1 MTAGHGV
8 MKEGAATRGRAG
20 STRVV
25 TSGVLTRIG
34 VPVRRD
40 VVSGAQ
46 GVMTAVP
53 APEAG
58 SVMTAGAATAP
69 TGALVPREVPSAG
82 RTVIGT
88 IAVGLLAVTVGRSA
102 IAMIVALGL
111 RAVPS
116 VGRSGIGMIVVPG
129 VRVSIVGRV
138 RRVLLVGV
146 ARTVGAT
153 IGVATVALVP
163 RVAIVVL
170 VVRVVRVGL
179 RSVRGT
185 IAAARRAVSAGR
197 SGTGMIVVP
206 GVRAPTGGRVA
217 TIAPIVVL
225 VVRVPR
231 VVSVGRS
238 GIVTIGGRSVGVV
251 SATIVGAP
259 PVVSVGR
266 SGIGMI
272 VVPGVRVSIVGRVR
286 RVLLVSVARTV
297 GATTGVAT
305 VALVPRV
312 AIVVLVVRMV
322 RAGLRSARG
331 TIAEVRP
338 VVSVGRSGTGTTA
351 VPGVKASTADLAAR
365 AATAPTGDLVLRAAL
380 SVGRSG
386 IVTTGGRVATS
397 GPIVVLVV
405 RVPRVVSVDRTVIAM
420 IVGRAARVA
429 RVGLRSVRGTIE
441 AVRPV
446 VSAGR
451 SGMTVVPAGKADIR
465 AMTGRGRSHGTH
477 VMSVPTVA
485 PARGTAGTTV
495 RRTPRRASRCPSL
508 SRTSRLTSS
517 TRKCARSS
525 GPCPTTWRSWSA
537 GT

>member
-1 MTAGHGV
+1 MTVGHGV
-8 MKEGAATRGRAG
+8 MREGAATRGRAG

-40 VVSGAQ
+40 VASGAQ

-53 APEAG
+53 APEAV
-58 SVMTAGAATAP
+58 SVMTAGAVIARTV
-69 TGALVPREVPSAG
+69 ALVLRAVPSAG

-88 IAVGLLAVTVGRSA
+88 IVVGLLAVTVGRSA
-102 IAMIVALGL
+102 IAMIVALVL

-129 VRVSIVGRV
+129 VRV
-138 RRVLLVGV
+138 
-146 ARTVGAT
+146 
-153 IGVATVALVP
+153 P
-163 RVAIVVL
+163 
-170 VVRVVRVGL
+170 
-179 RSVRGT
+179 
-185 IAAARRAVSAGR
+185 
-197 SGTGMIVVP
+197 
-206 GVRAPTGGRVA
+206 
-217 TIAPIVVL
+217 
-225 VVRVPR
+225 
-231 VVSVGRS
+231 
-238 GIVTIGGRSVGVV
+238 
-251 SATIVGAP
+251 
-259 PVVSVGR
+259 
-266 SGIGMI
+266 
-272 VVPGVRVSIVGRVR
+272 IVGRVR

-312 AIVVLVVRMV
+312 ATVALVVRV
-322 RAGLRSARG
+322 ARAGLRSVRG
-331 TIAEVRP
+331 TIAAARRA
-338 VVSVGRSGTGTTA
+338 VSVGRSGTGTTA
-351 VPGVKASTADLAAR
+351 LPGVKASTADLAAR
-365 AATAPTGDLVLRAAL
+365 AVTAPTGDLVLRAAL

-386 IVTTGGRVATS
+386 IVTTGGLGATS
-397 GPIVVLVV
+397 GPIVALVV
-405 RVPRVVSVDRTVIAM
+405 RARRVVSADRTVIAM

-429 RVGLRSVRGTIE
+429 RVGLRSARGTIVG
-441 AVRPV
+441 VRPV
-446 VSAGR
+446 VRAGR
-451 SGMTVVPAGKADIR
+451 SAMTVVPAGKADIR